1 MGFPGVERGSSL
13 VVDETVSTTDCLS
26 PLSDCPTRIET
37 PRPGLLGNSPCP
49 SVDTTSSELIL
60 DSLDSWNSW
69 NEQMRSAKP
78 YRPSPFAGRSRTAE
92 LERLLQATQPSKIKH
107 AKQELTPIHADKK
120 SRAAVAAN
128 LANLASTHARPRRPA
143 LAEQAAPVF
152 RSFDFDDDARDMSPN
167 TTKLLSSSQN
177 SPITESKPS
186 CLSQLDECKGF
197 TQAARLGRTVRRPS
211 TELDLEAEAEAD
223 REAEAR
229 RKIDAK
235 EPDTWDPTMDPL
247 KCLIS
252 GMHALIGCKI

>member
-1 MGFPGVERGSSL
+1 
-13 VVDETVSTTDCLS
+13 
-26 PLSDCPTRIET
+26 
-37 PRPGLLGNSPCP
+37 
-49 SVDTTSSELIL
+49 
-60 DSLDSWNSW
+60 
-69 NEQMRSAKP
+69 MRSAKP

-107 AKQELTPIHADKK
+107 AKQGLTPTHADKK

-152 RSFDFDDDARDMSPN
+152 HSFDFDDDARDMSPN
-167 TTKLLSSSQN
+167 TTKLMTSSQD
-177 SPITESKPS
+177 SPGTESKPS

-197 TQAARLGRTVRRPS
+197 TQAAWLGRTVRRPS

-235 EPDTWDPTMDPL
+235 ELDTWDPTMDPL
-247 KCLIS
+247 KCLVS

>member
-1 MGFPGVERGSSL
+1 M
-13 VVDETVSTTDCLS
+13 DETVSTLNCLS
-26 PLSDCPTRIET
+26 PLSDCPTRIGT

-49 SVDTTSSELIL
+49 SVDTTSPELIL
-60 DSLDSWNSW
+60 DSLDSWSSW
-69 NEQMRSAKP
+69 NELMRSAEP

-107 AKQELTPIHADKK
+107 AKQGLTPTHADKK

-128 LANLASTHARPRRPA
+128 LANLASTHARPRRPE
-143 LAEQAAPVF
+143 LVDQAVPVF
-152 RSFDFDDDARDMSPN
+152 ETRSFDFDDDERDV
-167 TTKLLSSSQN
+167 
-177 SPITESKPS
+177 SPITTKPLQHAPPGTEAKPS

-229 RKIDAK
+229 RQIDAK
-235 EPDTWDPTMDPL
+235 EPDTWDPTQVDPL